1 VQLVSPDVLPRMT
14 VDQYLEYEHSQEIRH
29 ELVDGYL
36 YAMAGASE
44 RHEQIATNLLIA
56 IGSHLRGSPCRAY
69 KGDLKIAVGDDF
81 YYPDVFVTCGPERPD
96 GFSRSD
102 PVLIIEVLSPTTA
115 RNDRGDKRLA
125 YASLETLKEY
135 VLVSQ
140 DQVRVELI
148 RPTGIAH
155 PVLESTQDT
164 LMLESI
170 ACSIGLSEIYA

>member
-1 VQLVSPDVLPRMT
+1 
-14 VDQYLEYEHSQEIRH
+14 
-29 ELVDGYL
+29 
-36 YAMAGASE
+36 
-44 RHEQIATNLLIA
+44 
-56 IGSHLRGSPCRAY
+56 
-69 KGDLKIAVGDDF
+69 
-81 YYPDVFVTCGPERPD
+81 
-96 GFSRSD
+96 
-102 PVLIIEVLSPTTA
+102 LIIEVLSPTTA

>member
-44 RHEQIATNLLIA
+44 SHEQIATNLLIA

-102 PVLIIEVLSPTTA
+102 PVLIIEGSSA
-115 RNDRGDKRLA
+115 RR
-125 YASLETLKEY
+125 
-135 VLVSQ
+135 
-140 DQVRVELI
+140 
-148 RPTGIAH
+148 AH
-155 PVLESTQDT
+155 PTNRHR
-164 LMLESI
+164 
-170 ACSIGLSEIYA
+170 APRARIYARHADA